1 MSNQTEF
8 WKFPSISEEHFLKQ
22 VDTGDLLLF
31 RTNNNRIVGSWIT
44 RAYTKSHFDH
54 VGMILRFGDSLNQLF
69 IFEAVGDTGVRI
81 IGWNSLRRE
90 LFTNGFFEKICTRK
104 LNYDMTNERLGEARR
119 EDNLHEEWELY
130 ASVLAEDGF
139 DGDEGG
145 PISEA

>member
-104 LNYDMTNERLGEARR
+104 LNYDMTNERLGDLDKFRQ
-119 EDNLHEEWELY
+119 NSMGKKYKIPFKKFIFNH
-130 ASVLAEDGF
+130 
-139 DGDEGG
+139 
-145 PISEA
+145 